1 MRAPRRLWMDGLDG
15 SGYRVDSTRMTAPD
29 AFICISGHCPNC
41 SAVLAALAEMVKAGS
56 LGELR
61 VVNVERRPKTAREL
75 GVRSVPWVRIGP
87 FELTGLRSRQELES
101 WASRAASE
109 TGMADWFH
117 TLLKE
122 GELDRVLEAV
132 RRQPE
137 QLAAVLPIVANPE
150 ASLNVRLGAGAVLEA
165 FTGQPALRALLP
177 RLAELSAAADA
188 RVRADACYYLGLTG
202 DPAARPYLEAR
213 LDDPD
218 AEVRE
223 IARESLTALAQ

>member
-1 MRAPRRLWMDGLDG
+1 
-15 SGYRVDSTRMTAPD
+15 MTVPD
-29 AFICISGHCPNC
+29 ALICVSGHCPHC
-41 SAVLAALAEMVKAGS
+41 PVVLAALAEMVKAGS

-61 VVNVERRPKTAREL
+61 VVNVEQRPETAREL

-101 WASRAASE
+101 WASKVASK

-122 GELDRVLEAV
+122 GELNKVLEAV

-137 QLAAVLPIVANPE
+137 LLAEVLPIVANPE
-150 ASLNVRLGAGAVLEA
+150 ASLNVRIGAGAVLEA
-165 FTGQPALRALLP
+165 YAGQPALRALLP

-188 RVRADACYYLGLTG
+188 RVRADASYYLGLTG
-202 DPAARPYLEAR
+202 DPAARSHLEAR
-213 LDDPD
+213 LHDSD

-223 IARESLTALAQ
+223 IARESLAALAQ